1 MDSKDCFLLLKMFLV
16 CTLALFALSTASYA
30 TETPNRKAV
39 PIHIKA
45 NRLDSYNKENKIIFT
60 GDVIAKK
67 AELTIYAD
75 HMTVF
80 YRKAEGKEAGQGE
93 SADQVEKIFARGHV
107 KITKAKRIATGDEA
121 VYYEAEQ
128 NVILTGNPK
137 VWEDNSMIKG
147 NKITVFLAEDR
158 SIVESQEGDRVEAI
172 VYPKK

>member
-1 MDSKDCFLLLKMFLV
+1 MDLKGCFILFKMFLV
-16 CTLALFALSTASYA
+16 CAMSLFALSTASHA

-75 HMTVF
+75 QMTVF

-93 SADQVEKIFARGHV
+93 GADQVEKIFANGHV
-107 KITKAKRIATGDEA
+107 KITKGNRIATGDEA

-137 VWEDNSMIKG
+137 VWEGNSMIKG
-147 NKITVFLAEDR
+147 GKITVFLDEDR
-158 SIVESQEGDRVEAI
+158 SIVESQKENRVEAI

>member
-1 MDSKDCFLLLKMFLV
+1 MDLKGCFLLFKMFLV

-45 NRLDSYNKENKIIFT
+45 TRLDSYNKENKIIFT

-75 HMTVF
+75 QMTVF
-80 YRKAEGKEAGQGE
+80 YRKAEGKEGGQGE
-93 SADQVEKIFARGHV
+93 SSDQVEKIFAEGHV
-107 KITKAKRIATGDEA
+107 KIIKGKRIATGDEA

-128 NVILTGNPK
+128 NVILTGDPK
-137 VWEDNSMIKG
+137 VWEGNSVIKG
-147 NKITVFLAEDR
+147 SKITVFLDEDR
-158 SIVESQEGDRVEAI
+158 SIVESREENRVEAI
-172 VYPKK
+172 VYPEK

>member
-1 MDSKDCFLLLKMFLV
+1 MYLKSLFLFFKMFLV
-16 CTLALFALSTASYA
+16 CTLALFALSTASS

-75 HMTVF
+75 QMTVF

-93 SADQVEKIFARGHV
+93 GADQVEKIFANGHV
-107 KITKAKRIATGDEA
+107 KITKGKRIATGDEA
-121 VYYEAEQ
+121 VYYEAGQ
-128 NVILTGNPK
+128 DVSLTGNPK
-137 VWEDNSMIKG
+137 VWEGNSMIKG
-147 NKITVFLAEDR
+147 SKITVFLDEDR
-158 SIVESQEGDRVEAI
+158 SIVESQEGNRVEAI
-172 VYPKK
+172 VYPEK

>member
-1 MDSKDCFLLLKMFLV
+1 MDLKDCFLLLKMFLV

-75 HMTVF
+75 QMTVF

-93 SADQVEKIFARGHV
+93 SADQVEKIFAKGHV
-107 KITKAKRIATGDEA
+107 KITKEKRIATGDEA

-137 VWEDNSMIKG
+137 VWEGNSMIKG